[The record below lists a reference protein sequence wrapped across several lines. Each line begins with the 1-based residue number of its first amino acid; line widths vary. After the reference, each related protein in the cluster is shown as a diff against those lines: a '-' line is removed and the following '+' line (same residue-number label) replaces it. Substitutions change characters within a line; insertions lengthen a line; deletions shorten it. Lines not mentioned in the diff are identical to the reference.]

1 MIVSWSAW
9 LVSIAMV
16 GALVASTP
24 RDRTGVRPALTAV
37 NVVCMLYVL
46 YFIFPSAGL
55 MIGDAQFTWAIGYG
69 GWESLQQTMIV
80 GTAAFSAF
88 TIPILAI
95 RFLRDTSP
103 IDTVRAK
110 SGFESV
116 RDQSILRDPPV
127 WLILALIAI
136 GLALKIY
143 MVLTTGGFESML
155 LRLSGNARET
165 GQVSGLD
172 SGDIGIRTL
181 SGVAD
186 AAATWAL
193 CTALARRKHI
203 YAWGAVWLGVLMLSY
218 ATVGKRLT
226 LLLPILAVAL
236 AVHYFLRPLSAKIF
250 PLAVVGA
257 LAFGMA
263 TLLFRVYAPAETAGI
278 QIDLNQVPYARGSI
292 LLFYLNS
299 LEFSTV
305 EMMTVV
311 IQNSQQIISQ
321 FGTSENAFL
330 QLYVFPALYTVPRAI
345 WFNKPDQIFDLS
357 YSVSSAILGRRA
369 EDSNVGYVTTLIGN
383 SYLLGGLLSALVT
396 FAAFGL
402 CCVAIDRSASRA
414 TVSVAR
420 VFGTAVLLVLV
431 FHFFRMGTLAWT
443 FLIGVVQQYGFLL
456 GTILLV
462 ISVSA
467 GSGKDPADDVTR
479 HLLDEPSTVAT
490 R

>member
-1 MIVSWSAW
+1 
-9 LVSIAMV
+9 
-16 GALVASTP
+16 
-24 RDRTGVRPALTAV
+24 
-37 NVVCMLYVL
+37 
-46 YFIFPSAGL
+46 
-55 MIGDAQFTWAIGYG
+55 
-69 GWESLQQTMIV
+69 
-80 GTAAFSAF
+80 
-88 TIPILAI
+88 
-95 RFLRDTSP
+95 
-103 IDTVRAK
+103 
-110 SGFESV
+110 
-116 RDQSILRDPPV
+116 
-127 WLILALIAI
+127 
-136 GLALKIY
+136 

-172 SGDIGIRTL
+172 AGDIGVRTL

-193 CTALARRKHI
+193 CSALARRKNVYTWCAI
-203 YAWGAVWLGVLMLSY
+203 WLGVLMLSY

-236 AVHYFLRPLSAKIF
+236 AVHYFVRPLSAKLF
-250 PLAVVGA
+250 PAAVIGA

-311 IQNSQQIISQ
+311 IQNSQQIIAQ
-321 FGTSENAFL
+321 FGTTENAFL
-330 QLYVFPALYTVPRAI
+330 QLYVFPAMYTIPRAL
-345 WFNKPDQIFDLS
+345 WFDKPDQIFDLS

-383 SYLLGGLLSALVT
+383 SYLIGGLLSVVVT
-396 FAAFGL
+396 FAAFGM
-402 CCVAIDRSASRA
+402 CCVAIDRSTRQAAAS
-414 TVSVAR
+414 VSR
-420 VFGTAVLLVLV
+420 IFGTAVLLVLV

-443 FLIGVVQQYGFLL
+443 FLIGIVQQYGFLV
-456 GTILLV
+456 GAILLV
-462 ISVSA
+462 ISLRQRRRDDFERDRHWQ
-467 GSGKDPADDVTR
+467 SGVGYATPR
-479 HLLDEPSTVAT
+479 HLDRTP
-490 R
+490 RID